1 MTAQEFIDSGLPHSY
16 VLGAATPE
24 ERGEVER
31 MAERWTEVREELER
45 LQLELDAYAGMHA
58 MPPRPELREKL
69 ISHVLGQT
77 TTTTAKQEPAK
88 VVQLAAA
95 AGGVPTFWRAIAAG
109 ALLLLG
115 VSGLLNYTTYS
126 RLRETDNQLVALQ
139 TEKATI
145 VQQASRKQV
154 QLDSLQAEYTAY
166 YQQHQATITELS
178 TLFHPTVVALR
189 SENSTGQAVLFWCNR
204 SKTVCIDPG
213 TLANTPKG
221 KQYQLWAMIDGK
233 PVDVGVFDASPANKL
248 QLLRIIPDAQA
259 FAVTLE
265 KEGGVPAPEGP
276 MVVQASL

>member
-1 MTAQEFIDSGLPHSY
+1 VTAQEFIDTGLPHSY

-45 LQLELDAYAGMHA
+45 LQLELDAYAGMYA
-58 MPPRPELREKL
+58 FAPSPELREKL
-69 ISHVLGQT
+69 IGHVLGQT
-77 TTTTAKQEPAK
+77 SAPEATREPTK
-88 VVQLAAA
+88 VVQLDTT
-95 AGGVPTFWRAIAAG
+95 GSVPRFWRAIAAG
-109 ALLLLG
+109 AVLLLG
-115 VSGLLNYTTYS
+115 VSGLMNYTTYS

-139 TEKATI
+139 TEKASI
-145 VQQASRKQV
+145 VQQAAQKQG

-189 SENSTGQAVLFWCNR
+189 SENSSGQAVLFWCNR